1 MRELQA
7 PDLVGMVADSRWSL
21 LSCLSFEDRSLAVAD
36 AMLGAGPA
44 LWLCIVNEDIET
56 DVSEMRRRAEQVA
69 ADAGVELRFLAS
81 SKRNPI
87 VLADAMVEI
96 SREHAVDESIDWI
109 ADVTTMTHEM
119 LLVVVAAAEEII
131 PAWRDLRFVYNVAER
146 YSGDDDVPVKW
157 ISRGIHDLRSV
168 IGYPGERSPGEPTTL
183 VALPGFDPERMRRVV
198 EEIEPEQLLV
208 GIACPHGK
216 RHAWSAEKNRDI
228 AARLLDTRDGSVFD
242 YAALDPFAA
251 VDAVVDATRGVQGN
265 VLVAPLNSKIS
276 TVAIGVL
283 ARRRPDWQLCYAPA
297 LIYNLD
303 YATRSDCFLS
313 CSLVEMLAHVDAKL
327 SEAAL
332 QP

>member
-7 PDLVGMVADSRWSL
+7 PDLVDMVAGTRWAL
-21 LSCLSFEDRSLAVAD
+21 FSCLSFEDRSLAVAD
-36 AMLGAGPA
+36 AMLTAGPE
-44 LWLCIVNEDIET
+44 LWLCLVNEDIEA
-56 DVSEMRRRAEQVA
+56 DVADMRRRAEQA
-69 ADAGVELRFLAS
+69 ASDAQVELRFLSS

-96 SREHAVDESIDWI
+96 SREYAGDEGVSWV

-131 PAWRDLRFVYNVAER
+131 PAWRDLRFVYNIAER
-146 YSGDDDVPVKW
+146 YSGEDDVSEKW

-198 EEIEPEQLLV
+198 EEIEPEHLLV
-208 GIACPHGK
+208 GIARPQGQ
-216 RHAWSAEKNRDI
+216 RHAWSAEKNHDI
-228 AARLLDTRDGSVFD
+228 AMRLLDTRDGAVFE

-251 VDAVVDATRGVQGN
+251 VDAVIEATQDIQGN

-276 TVAIGVL
+276 TVAIGAL
-283 ARRRPDWQLCYAPA
+283 ARRRPSWQLCYAPA

-303 YATRSDCFLS
+303 YATRSNCFLS
-313 CSLVEMLAHVDAKL
+313 CSLTEMLAHVDAKL
-327 SEAAL
+327 AGKAHRS
-332 QP
+332 